1 MEKQGMKTLVL
12 FVFMVLCGGL
22 SMDTLAQDMRENVG
36 RSLFSDQKA
45 NRIGDAVTVFVVE
58 VSSASN
64 DAKTTSSR
72 ESNLSLSASNKSG
85 TGAGMDISAGLG
97 VGNQFRGEGATSS
110 RGSVRAKIS
119 ARVDSVMPNGNLM
132 ITGNRTITVNGEEQT
147 IKISGVVR
155 PSDVQADNS
164 VYSYNISDAVIVF
177 EGNGIVSRAQGP
189 GWLTKLLH
197 WLL

>member
-1 MEKQGMKTLVL
+1 MKKLALCTLVVL
-12 FVFMVLCGGL
+12 SGVFSKSAVG
-22 SMDTLAQDMRENVG
+22 QDMRENVG
-36 RSLFSDQKA
+36 RSIFSDQKA
-45 NRIGDAVTVFVVE
+45 NRIGDAVTVLVVE
-58 VSSASN
+58 ISSASN

-72 ESNLSLSASNKSG
+72 ESNLSLSGSNKSG
-85 TGAGMDISAGLG
+85 TGVGMDISAGLG

-132 ITGNRTITVNGEEQT
+132 INGNRTITVNGEEQT

-164 VYSYNISDAVIVF
+164 VYSFNISDAVIVF

-189 GWLTKLLH
+189 GWLTKLFH

>member
-1 MEKQGMKTLVL
+1 MKTLSVAALVVL
-12 FVFMVLCGGL
+12 SGVLTSGALG
-22 SMDTLAQDMRENVG
+22 QDMRENVG

-58 VSSASN
+58 ISSASN

-97 VGNQFRGEGATSS
+97 TGNQFRGQGATSAN
-110 RGSVRAKIS
+110 GSVRAKIS
-119 ARVDSVMPNGNLM
+119 ARVDSVMPNGNLL
-132 ITGNRTITVNGEEQT
+132 INGNRTITVNGEEQT